1 VTGKDVT
8 LTGAGSQS
16 CFAIN
21 GDRSV
26 IANNIGRYLGA
37 GTGQLAPGVSVS
49 SDYCTILGNTIEMV
63 VGETS
68 QPAFRI
74 LGDRNACSTN
84 VGGVDTSPVASIE
97 VSGDNNTVG
106 FNVCNT
112 TPPVTNTGAGNEVAH
127 NI

>member
-1 VTGKDVT
+1 
-8 LTGAGSQS
+8 
-16 CFAIN
+16 
-21 GDRSV
+21 
-26 IANNIGRYLGA
+26 
-37 GTGQLAPGVSVS
+37 
-49 SDYCTILGNTIEMV
+49 MV

-68 QPAFRI
+68 QPAFKI

-112 TPPVTNTGAGNEVAH
+112 TPPVLDTGAGNEVAH